1 MRGSLAMTRT
11 GIGASDDALQV
22 GQVLRAHG
30 VRGELGVRLHWEQ
43 SNSLYEVERVT
54 FVTQVQTREFVVQS
68 ARPAGKGVLLK
79 VAGIDDRDAAEQWR
93 GARISIRRDALPPL
107 ASGEYYLADL
117 VGYAVLA
124 PDGAVGTVR
133 EVLSY
138 PSVDC
143 VVIETPEGQCFEQ
156 PLLPQWLQQVD
167 PLRRQV
173 LLSSREGLIE

>member
-1 MRGSLAMTRT
+1 MTRT
-11 GIGASDDALQV
+11 GTGESEDALQV

-43 SNSLYEVERVT
+43 SSSLYQVERVL
-54 FVTQVQTREFVVQS
+54 FVGQGQTREFLVQS

-79 VAGIDDRDAAEQWR
+79 VEGIDDRDAAEQWR
-93 GARISIRRDALPPL
+93 GAQISIKRDALPPL
-107 ASGEYYLADL
+107 AAGEYYLVDL
-117 VGYAVLA
+117 VGYTVLA

-143 VVIETPEGQCFEQ
+143 VLIETPEGQRFEQ

-167 PLRRQV
+167 PLQRQLV
-173 LLSSREGLIE
+173 LSSREGLIG